1 MTKAEPTAYSI
12 LFVCTGNTCRSPLA
26 EVLARV
32 SLERRGWS
40 HVKVDSAG
48 EAAAWDAPASEGSL
62 QAAADVGLDL
72 SGHRSQPL
80 TRELVANADI
90 ILAMTP
96 SLLLEVETSGGEGK
110 ASLLTELING
120 EGAGEPI
127 PDPIGSTP
135 DVYAE
140 VRDQISSAIEGLLDR
155 LSAILAP

>member
-26 EVLARV
+26 EVLARK

-40 HVKVDSAG
+40 YVNVDSAG
-48 EAAAWDAPASEGSL
+48 AAATWDAPASEGSL
-62 QAAADVGLDL
+62 QAAADVGLDV

-80 TRELVANADI
+80 TRELVADADI

-110 ASLLTELING
+110 ASLLTEFVDG
-120 EGAGEPI
+120 EGAGDPI
-127 PDPIGSTP
+127 PDPIGGPP
-135 DVYAE
+135 DVYAD
-140 VRDQISSAIEGLLDR
+140 VRDQISRAIEGLLDR